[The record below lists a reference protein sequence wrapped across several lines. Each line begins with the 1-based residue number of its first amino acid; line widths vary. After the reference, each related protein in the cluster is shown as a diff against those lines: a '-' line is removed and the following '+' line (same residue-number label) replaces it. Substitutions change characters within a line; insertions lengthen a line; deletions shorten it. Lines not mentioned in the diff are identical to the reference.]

1 MRSEAPMS
9 YRLAVTL
16 LLGLVPL
23 VACAAVAQTARVGAH
38 YGVNLSDGH
47 WEAERLGAQA
57 SVHIVGPLE
66 TAGAFSVF
74 TAWPGATGFTGS
86 AWQAY
91 WTMRVRPR
99 GPWSFASVGYGF
111 VLLHSSLRNASL
123 QLDTSGSHFTDAI
136 VLGLDTR
143 TPHVRPLADWH
154 LIDTLARQSAVGVNL
169 LMGVQIP
176 VPTRNSN

>member
-1 MRSEAPMS
+1 MNS
-9 YRLAVTL
+9 RLAVTVL
-16 LLGLVPL
+16 LSLVPTIP
-23 VACAAVAQTARVGAH
+23 CTAAAQTARVGAH

-47 WEAERLGAQA
+47 WEDERLGAQV

-66 TAGAFSVF
+66 TAGAFSVL

-99 GPWSFASVGYGF
+99 GPLSFASVGYGF
-111 VLLHSSLRNASL
+111 VLLHSSLRNTSL
-123 QLDTSGSHFTDAI
+123 QLDTAGSDFTDAI
-136 VLGLDTR
+136 VLGLEAP
-143 TPHVRPLADWH
+143 TPHVRPFADLY
-154 LIDTLARQSAVGVNL
+154 LIDILDRESAVGVNL
-169 LMGVQIP
+169 LMGIQIP

>member
-47 WEAERLGAQA
+47 WEDERLGAQA
-57 SVHIVGPLE
+57 SVHIIGPLE
-66 TAGAFSVF
+66 TAGALSVF
-74 TAWPGATGFTGS
+74 TNWPGATGFTGS

-91 WTMRVRPR
+91 WTDRKSTRLNSSHDQISYAVFCLKKKKSTHPIATQAKQAARRP
-99 GPWSFASVGYGF
+99 
-111 VLLHSSLRNASL
+111 
-123 QLDTSGSHFTDAI
+123 TSE
-136 VLGLDTR
+136 
-143 TPHVRPLADWH
+143 
-154 LIDTLARQSAVGVNL
+154 SAPS
-169 LMGVQIP
+169 I
-176 VPTRNSN
+176 

>member
-1 MRSEAPMS
+1 MNS
-9 YRLAVTL
+9 RLAVTL
-16 LLGLVPL
+16 LFGLVPP
-23 VACAAVAQTARVGAH
+23 VACTAGAQTARVGAH

-47 WEAERLGAQA
+47 WEDERLGAQA

-66 TAGAFSVF
+66 TAGAFSVL

-99 GPWSFASVGYGF
+99 GPLSFASVGYGF

-123 QLDTSGSHFTDAI
+123 GLDTAGSDFTDAI
-136 VLGLDTR
+136 VLGLEAP
-143 TPHVRPLADWH
+143 TPHVRPFADLY
-154 LIDTLARQSAVGVNL
+154 LIDILDRESAVGVNL
-169 LMGVQIP
+169 LMGIQIP

>member
-1 MRSEAPMS
+1 MNS
-9 YRLAVTL
+9 RLAVTL
-16 LLGLVPL
+16 LIGMVPP
-23 VACAAVAQTARVGAH
+23 VACTAAAQTARVGAH

-47 WEAERLGAQA
+47 WEDERFGAQA

-123 QLDTSGSHFTDAI
+123 QLDTSGSDFTDAI
-136 VLGLDTR
+136 VLGVETP
-143 TPHVRPLADWH
+143 TPHVRPFADLY
-154 LIDTLARQSAVGVNL
+154 LIDILDRESAVGVNL

-176 VPTRNSN
+176 VPTRNTN

>member
-1 MRSEAPMS
+1 MRSEAPMNS
-9 YRLAVTL
+9 RLAVTVL
-16 LLGLVPL
+16 LSLVPTIP
-23 VACAAVAQTARVGAH
+23 CTAAAQTARVGAH

-47 WEAERLGAQA
+47 WEDERLGAQV

-66 TAGAFSVF
+66 TAGAFSVL

-99 GPWSFASVGYGF
+99 GPLSFASVGYGF
-111 VLLHSSLRNASL
+111 
-123 QLDTSGSHFTDAI
+123 I
-136 VLGLDTR
+136 VLGLEAP
-143 TPHVRPLADWH
+143 TPHVRPFADLY
-154 LIDTLARQSAVGVNL
+154 LIDILDRESAVGVNL
-169 LMGVQIP
+169 LMGIQIP

>member
-1 MRSEAPMS
+1 MNS
-9 YRLAVTL
+9 RLAVTF
-16 LLGLVPL
+16 LLGLVPTI
-23 VACAAVAQTARVGAH
+23 ACSAAAQTARVGAH

-47 WEAERLGAQA
+47 WEDERLGAQA

-66 TAGAFSVF
+66 TAGAFSVL

-111 VLLHSSLRNASL
+111 VLLHSSLRNTSL
-123 QLDTSGSHFTDAI
+123 QLDTAGSDFTDAI
-136 VLGLDTR
+136 VLGLEAPI
-143 TPHVRPLADWH
+143 PHVHPFADLY
-154 LIDTLARQSAVGVNL
+154 LIDILDRESAVGVNL
-169 LMGVQIP
+169 LMGIQIP

>member
-1 MRSEAPMS
+1 MNS
-9 YRLAVTL
+9 RLAVTL
-16 LLGLVPL
+16 LLGMVPP
-23 VACAAVAQTARVGAH
+23 VACTAAAQTARVGAH

-47 WEAERLGAQA
+47 WEDERLGAQA

-66 TAGAFSVF
+66 TAGAFSVL
-74 TAWPGATGFTGS
+74 TEWPGATGFTGS

-99 GPWSFASVGYGF
+99 GPLSFASLGYGF

-123 QLDTSGSHFTDAI
+123 GLDTAGSDFTDAI
-136 VLGLDTR
+136 VLGLEAP
-143 TPHVRPLADWH
+143 TPHVRPFADVY
-154 LIDTLARQSAVGVNL
+154 LIDILDRESAVGVNL

>member
-1 MRSEAPMS
+1 MNS
-9 YRLAVTL
+9 RLAVTL
-16 LLGLVPL
+16 LFGLVPA
-23 VACAAVAQTARVGAH
+23 VACTAAAQTARVGAH

-47 WEAERLGAQA
+47 WEDERLGAQA

-66 TAGAFSVF
+66 TAGAFSVL
-74 TAWPGATGFTGS
+74 TEWPGATGFTGS

-99 GPWSFASVGYGF
+99 GPLSFASVGYGF

-123 QLDTSGSHFTDAI
+123 QLDTSGSDFTDAI
-136 VLGLDTR
+136 VLGVETP
-143 TPHVRPLADWH
+143 TPHVRPFADLY
-154 LIDTLARQSAVGVNL
+154 LIDILDRESAVGVNL
-169 LMGVQIP
+169 LMGIQIP